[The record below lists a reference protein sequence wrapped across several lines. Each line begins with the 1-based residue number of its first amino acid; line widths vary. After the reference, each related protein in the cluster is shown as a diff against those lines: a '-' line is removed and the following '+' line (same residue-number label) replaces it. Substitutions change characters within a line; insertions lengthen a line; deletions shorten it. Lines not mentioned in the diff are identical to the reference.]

1 MQLQKA
7 MIAAIKELSYTI
19 NTMGIS
25 SLATNDEERERVRE
39 RITKMN
45 RDQEIASTAKAV
57 KFGSNGSGV
66 EFVTRS

>member
-39 RITKMN
+39 RITKN
-45 RDQEIASTAKAV
+45 E
-57 KFGSNGSGV
+57 
-66 EFVTRS
+66 